1 MLTYPENSDDFEDLL
16 GDVGLSTP
24 SQRDSGP
31 LVNDSDLPA
40 PEAPESAKAPPEPI
54 PAMVNEAE
62 MARLLG
68 ITANR
73 VRTLARDG
81 MLHRP
86 VRGRYDVRASLKTY
100 IGDLRDKAS
109 RLGYAGGKQSAN
121 SELSAEKLRLTKAQA
136 DEREIKNAAARGELI
151 PAQEVRAAWTSYTIA
166 LRQAVLAA
174 APRVATQAGLD
185 RAAAATLDAELR
197 LALEQIADERT
208 GNDG

>member
-1 MLTYPENSDDFEDLL
+1 MLTYQDDDFEDLL
-16 GDVGLSTP
+16 GDEETDDPPSEAIPGLAT
-24 SQRDSGP
+24 
-31 LVNDSDLPA
+31 
-40 PEAPESAKAPPEPI
+40 ES
-54 PAMVNEAE
+54 E
-62 MARLLG
+62 MAQLLG

-109 RLGYAGGKQSAN
+109 RLGYAGGKQSSN
-121 SELSAEKLRLTKAQA
+121 SQLSAEKLRLTKAQV

-151 PAQEVRAAWTSYTIA
+151 PAQKVRTAWTSYTIA

-197 LALEQIADERT
+197 LALEQIADKRT
-208 GNDG
+208 VNDG